1 MKRLSVLSISAG
13 FAVLAL
19 AFTAADWPQWRG
31 PNRDGVSS
39 EKGLLKSWPE
49 GGPKLLWQS
58 TELGQGYGSPAVVG
72 DKLYVMGSKGMDNE
86 FVQLLNVAD
95 GYRSEL
101 WPSANTLP
109 FARTRRKRL
118 TILAYAYKVTHIQEI
133 VRQLEEY
140 KRALDSAIDAL
151 QGREGARKLT
161 SRYIG
166 LKAATDRAMRRYWA
180 RRRQFQAVADQF
192 QDVPDRDPIHA
203 GGLHRYVLDAVLF
216 QPVAQTL

>member
-1 MKRLSVLSISAG
+1 M
-13 FAVLAL
+13 F
-19 AFTAADWPQWRG
+19 P
-31 PNRDGVSS
+31 
-39 EKGLLKSWPE
+39 
-49 GGPKLLWQS
+49 
-58 TELGQGYGSPAVVG
+58 
-72 DKLYVMGSKGMDNE
+72 
-86 FVQLLNVAD
+86 LLNVAD

-161 SRYIG
+161 SGISDGRQRQIE
-166 LKAATDRAMRRYWA
+166 AMRRYWA
-180 RRRQFQAVADQF
+180 QKKAAAGNKRATTKSRVGGITPAGRKRLSESMRKRWAAKRAETTLSAFTTWSPIRTKVL
-192 QDVPDRDPIHA
+192 VPMSGFTQLVCRCVVSF
-203 GGLHRYVLDAVLF
+203 GLAR
-216 QPVAQTL
+216 